1 MEITLCDRFPALT
14 PFNIR
19 REKMVDLFKL
29 INRMNIYAKHAEKR
43 KDKQDKPKIIR
54 RPAGDDW
61 F

>member
-29 INRMNIYAKHAEKR
+29 INKMNTYAKHAEKK
-43 KDKQDKPKIIR
+43 KDKQAKPKVIR